1 MLSNQTHEPDLDL
14 PEMSPASLTGK
25 FGRSMIL
32 VMTGMKTSHLAIGIK
47 LAVEAVKGALA

>member
-14 PEMSPASLTGK
+14 PEMRPASLTRK
-25 FGRSMIL
+25 FGRSMML
-32 VMTGMKTSHLAIGIK
+32 VMTGMETSHLAIGAE